1 MDFHLRAIE
10 LPQEL
15 IECVFILRLNTKKTN
30 IKPNEI
36 WISVFLNIVCTSSSS
51 PIDIGYFV

>member
-36 WISVFLNIVCTSSSS
+36 
-51 PIDIGYFV
+51 

>member
-1 MDFHLRAIE
+1 MDFHLLATK

-30 IKPNEI
+30 VKPNEI
-36 WISVFLNIVCTSSSS
+36 
-51 PIDIGYFV
+51 